1 MNNAAKTRAIAGLA
15 VLVAGVILIGT
26 TGATFA
32 CGWAL
37 WAVGLAVLLTTVPS
51 AGGARPPRGGKKA
64 ARRAARSS
72 ARAGGGSPRGG
83 ARGRPGRSQGP
94 AGPACRGVN

>member
-51 AGGARPPRGGKKA
+51 AGEARPPRGGKKS
-64 ARRAARSS
+64 ARRASRSS
-72 ARAGGGSPRGG
+72 ARPGGRIATRRAAGAPRPSP
-83 ARGRPGRSQGP
+83 GP
-94 AGPACRGVN
+94 SGPVLS